1 MATPDIVMGIND
13 REVISIIGRD
23 IWDHILNNVT
33 SGILNSQQMCD
44 IARLLSPKVGGNHSR
59 RVKDERKPC
68 DAAEMREILSDYYD
82 EEMYSLDTHAAVKK
96 LINIFRDDSVKL
108 LPLAHD
114 VEQCLKTV
122 KRIVL
127 LGSTGDGKSSLAN
140 ALLGL
145 KTNEVFKESSKT
157 ASGTVATTEQTGAWL
172 GTGSLCTIIDALGM
186 HDSQGRDLDQ
196 VQHILETLKKDRW
209 VNTFLVVRKGDNF
222 RMDGPFKDMLKI
234 LYCRNNRTN

>member
-1 MATPDIVMGIND
+1 
-13 REVISIIGRD
+13 
-23 IWDHILNNVT
+23 
-33 SGILNSQQMCD
+33 
-44 IARLLSPKVGGNHSR
+44 
-59 RVKDERKPC
+59 
-68 DAAEMREILSDYYD
+68 MRAILSDYY
-82 EEMYSLDTHAAVKK
+82 EVEMHSLDSHAAVKK
-96 LINIFRDDSVKL
+96 LIAIFRDDSVKL
-108 LPLAHD
+108 LPLARD
-114 VEQCLKTV
+114 VEQCLKNV

-140 ALLGL
+140 ALLGR
-145 KTNEVFKESSKT
+145 KPNEVFEESSKT
-157 ASGTVATTEQTGAWL
+157 ESCTVTTTTTEQTGAWL